1 MKIAAILSRH
11 ARRGFTLIELLVVI
25 AIIAILAAMLLPA
38 LSKAKQRAQQIQC
51 ISNLKQITLA
61 SINYLQD
68 YAQVANGPG
77 GTLWMGALAPNFANA
92 KKVLLCPLAPEP
104 TPVLTVSTIGDA
116 ATAWT
121 FYINATT
128 NYTGGYGINN
138 WLYDPNIAINNGW
151 ADIGSPPY
159 PNFFVKDSAIAQPV
173 LTPAF
178 VDCIRF
184 GLNPWA
190 TDTPARNLLTGAV
203 SGSPEMGR
211 STIARH
217 KYSNPKAAPQNVPA
231 GQKLPGA
238 VDIGFADGHMEQV
251 PLENLWALMWCKG
264 YVPPATRPN

>member
-138 WLYDPNIAINNGW
+138 WSVGNIVSPSNFKVGKESTRNTNN
-151 ADIGSPPY
+151 D
-159 PNFFVKDSAIAQPV
+159 
-173 LTPAF
+173 
-178 VDCIRF
+178 
-184 GLNPWA
+184 
-190 TDTPARNLLTGAV
+190 
-203 SGSPEMGR
+203 
-211 STIARH
+211 
-217 KYSNPKAAPQNVPA
+217 
-231 GQKLPGA
+231 A
-238 VDIGFADGHMEQV
+238 VDNRYSIQEQHFPTRNSCPDLRTKLA
-251 PLENLWALMWCKG
+251 PLLPYERYPVNDTYYINAVGTKH
-264 YVPPATRPN
+264 